1 MTHVD
6 GKPVPS
12 SQRLKQ
18 LGQYASSPGHSGLAV
33 TQNSP
38 FSSLAV
44 AVAIASTHC
53 AYPLRDG
60 QAKLT
65 WLYTEIDFPAAGVE
79 PQSRSPIPVVTVSGE
94 E

>member
-44 AVAIASTHC
+44 ALAITITHY

-60 QAKLT
+60 QAELT
-65 WLYTEIDFPAAGVE
+65 WVAGYILRQNFLHRE
-79 PQSRSPIPVVTVSGE
+79 LNPQTQSPILC
-94 E
+94 